1 MGYRSEVAIAIY
13 GPEDV
18 MVPMIV
24 AQRMLKNSP
33 LVVDKAHI
41 ERRSYTQ
48 NGKPWLMLYAYFEW
62 VKWYDNYPEAKA
74 WKALL
79 ADISDNCEDTGLAYE
94 FVRVG
99 ENANDV
105 QTKFGGDV
113 EFYLGVRSS
122 IYSEIPKDNQAKS
135 SEDQHDNSVIC

>member
-1 MGYRSEVAIAIY
+1 
-13 GPEDV
+13 
-18 MVPMIV
+18 MVPMIA

-33 LVVDKAHI
+33 LVVDKDYI

-48 NGKPWLMLYAYFEW
+48 NGKPWLMLYASYDW
-62 VKWYDNYPEAKA
+62 VKWYESYPEVQA
-74 WKALL
+74 WNILL

-99 ENANDV
+99 EETDDIET
-105 QTKFGGDV
+105 QFGGDV
-113 EFYLGVRSS
+113 EFYLGVSRA